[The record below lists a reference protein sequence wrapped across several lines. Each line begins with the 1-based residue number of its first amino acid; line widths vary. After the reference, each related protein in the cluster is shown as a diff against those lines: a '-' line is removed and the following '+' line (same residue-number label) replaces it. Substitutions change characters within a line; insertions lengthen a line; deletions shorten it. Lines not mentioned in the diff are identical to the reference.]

1 MLRLSSYYVYSYS
14 NKKIIPLKKFSLF
27 FLACLFISFSAP
39 AQWYSVNNIF
49 KKHERFPQI
58 AEVKTPQRRFPVTK
72 LVIAKVKIPK
82 YQYTGQNDFELE
94 VQEDIV
100 MKSAQHHMRF
110 HEYDEA
116 SYEFTQLAEL
126 YIKQNRFSEAK
137 WYLLQS
143 NSITREQADD
153 MHTITN
159 LEDLAMV
166 KANLG
171 DLLQSQQDLDE
182 AHELA
187 LARGW
192 TAGVAEI
199 EKEEKFIKINKNAS
213 SPKLEARYASDALVT
228 DKKAVDKKAD

>member
-1 MLRLSSYYVYSYS
+1 MRFTLVL
-14 NKKIIPLKKFSLF
+14 ILF
-27 FLACLFISFSAP
+27 VTLSFSAS
-39 AQWYSVNNIF
+39 AQWYNSVNNIF
-49 KKHERFPQI
+49 KKHERFPPI
-58 AEVKTPQRRFPVTK
+58 AEINIPHRTFQPSVATT
-72 LVIAKVKIPK
+72 KVKIPK
-82 YQYTGQNDFELE
+82 YTFTGETDFVLE
-94 VQEDIV
+94 AQEAII
-100 MKSAQHHMRF
+100 MRSAQHHMRF
-110 HEYDEA
+110 REYDEA

-143 NSITREQADD
+143 NSITRQQADD
-153 MHTITN
+153 MHTIVN

-171 DLLQSQQDLDE
+171 DLLQSEQDLNE

-192 TAGVAEI
+192 TAGLAEI
-199 EKEEKFIKINKNAS
+199 EKEQRFIKINKTAS

-228 DKKAVDKKAD
+228 DKKAADKKVD

>member
-1 MLRLSSYYVYSYS
+1 
-14 NKKIIPLKKFSLF
+14 LKKFSLF

-39 AQWYSVNNIF
+39 AQWYSVNGIF

-58 AEVKTPQRRFPVTK
+58 AELHVPHNHFPVTK
-72 LVIAKVKIPK
+72 LSIAKVKIPK
-82 YQYTGQNDFELE
+82 YKFTGESDYMLE
-94 VQEDIV
+94 VQEDII
-100 MKSAQHHMRF
+100 MRSAQHHMRF

-171 DLLQSQQDLDE
+171 DLMQSAQDLDE

-187 LARGW
+187 LVRGW
-192 TAGVAEI
+192 TAGVTEI
-199 EKEEKFIKINKNAS
+199 EKEQRFIKINKNAS
-213 SPKLEARYASDALVT
+213 SPKLEARYASDALVSDT
-228 DKKAVDKKAD
+228 KAVDKKAD